1 MMPLI
6 IIAVIL
12 LFLFLT
18 YWHYLKPI
26 RNIGNLFLTTGG
38 VKTGK
43 TQLAVAVVFIKY
55 RMSLIRYYLQRFLNL
70 FRKNKKYLE
79 KPLIYSNVPIG
90 RVNKDYYVPMTHELL
105 KQEERFAYGSV
116 IYFNEVSLITG
127 SKDIYNEELNDVL
140 NKFYKLIAHETQGGY
155 LILDTQSPMDCHYSP
170 KRSLS
175 TYYHIYRRR
184 DFFFK
189 TFSLLYV
196 REKELI
202 DGDRSQSIENIDP
215 DDYKHDGK
223 KVLYVI
229 PMFNRKWWRRY
240 DRYAY
245 SSLTD
250 DLPVNDR
257 VVKVTKNRKAGKA
270 EDLIRAKNI
279 IKKEV
284 KKNEKIKQD
293 IK

>member
-1 MMPLI
+1 MI
-6 IIAVIL
+6 IVVLAVIL

-26 RNIGNLFLTTGG
+26 RNVGNLSLITGG

-43 TQLAVAVVFIKY
+43 SQLAVAIVFIKY
-55 RMSLIRYYLQRFLNL
+55 RWQLIKYHFQRFFNL
-70 FRKNKKYLE
+70 FRKNKRYLE

-90 RVNKDYYVPMTHELL
+90 RAGKDVYVPLTHDLIER
-105 KQEERFAYGSV
+105 KERFRFGSV
-116 IYFNEVSLITG
+116 AYICEVSVVNG
-127 SKDIYNEELNDVL
+127 SKDIYNEPLNDDL
-140 NKFYKLIAHETQGGY
+140 NFLYKLCAHELHGGF
-155 LILDTQSPMDCHYSP
+155 IVLDTQSPMDCHYAV

-202 DGDRSQSIENIDP
+202 DGDHSQAIENFDP

-229 PMFNRKWWRRY
+229 PMLNRKWWRRY

-250 DLPVNDR
+250 DLPVNDH
-257 VVKVTKNRKAGKA
+257 VVKVTKNKKAGKA

-284 KKNEKIKQD
+284 KKNEKTKQD